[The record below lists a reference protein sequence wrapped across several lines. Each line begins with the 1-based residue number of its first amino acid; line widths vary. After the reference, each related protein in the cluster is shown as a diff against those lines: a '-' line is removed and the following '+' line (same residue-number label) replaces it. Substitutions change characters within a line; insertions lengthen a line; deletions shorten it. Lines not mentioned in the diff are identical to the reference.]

1 MEENQEK
8 APVTQTTQSSNKTTM
23 MVVNQKSMGT
33 TILLTFLFGPLGM
46 FYSTITGGVIMLIVN
61 IIVAI
66 FTLGFGLL
74 LTWPICIIWA
84 AIATK
89 NHNEKLIANY
99 SS

>member
-1 MEENQEK
+1 MTVLIYIIYQKNKKEK
-8 APVTQTTQSSNKTTM
+8 NG
-23 MVVNQKSMGT
+23 NY
-33 TILLTFLFGPLGM
+33 
-46 FYSTITGGVIMLIVN
+46 YSTITGGVIMLVVN